1 MLTSFLLP
9 SRPFDML
16 TMTAKPRGLC
26 WTSSY
31 TSSSAV
37 DVTSFVY
44 CFAVSLL
51 CPFRL
56 CDDDRSPNSAPSDD
70 SLSANVQFGSQS
82 SRLGQQLLPFK
93 VDNTMF
99 QLLWLS
105 YTFTRRSQRSIT
117 SRILC
122 QSHPQYIPTAVLLS
136 SVLSA
141 DAGKADSLL
150 KHLLMTNTCFF
161 HV

>member
-1 MLTSFLLP
+1 MTFSNSITSYCSCVNSSVIMLTSFLLP

-105 YTFTRRSQRSIT
+105 YT
-117 SRILC
+117 
-122 QSHPQYIPTAVLLS
+122 
-136 SVLSA
+136 
-141 DAGKADSLL
+141 
-150 KHLLMTNTCFF
+150 HLPEDLN
-161 HV
+161 VQ